1 METLQYTRQK
11 FYDLI
16 WETPLSQLAQK
27 FAISDNGLRK
37 LCKKHQ
43 VPIPANDYWQKI
55 RFNKPVKRERMPA
68 LDNDDL
74 KIELHLRPEG
84 SVINLDASPE
94 TVLARQIESA
104 PNAPL
109 IVPNELLHPHK
120 LTKETKRHW
129 ADRNKHKR
137 DHNYDKTIPHLSI
150 YVEEPTRPRAL
161 LFFDSLI
168 KLLEYR
174 GHKVSTRENAT
185 FVIIRGVEFDLSL
198 RESSNRV
205 FNTQG
210 RWRTSELIPNG
221 KLHLKTG
228 QHSWDKQWLEN
239 KKGLDSM
246 LAKIAARLE
255 LDADKELKW
264 REDCR
269 LSAIRREEEE
279 KIRREKEALR
289 KAEQEKLDKLLQE
302 SSNYEKAQQIRQYIN
317 AVKKKAEALGVI
329 SEEHKNWVIWANQNA
344 DSYDPLMQSD
354 QG

>member
-1 METLQYTRQK
+1 METLQYNRQK

-16 WETPLSQLAQK
+16 WETPLSQLALK

-37 LCKKHQ
+37 MCKKHQ
-43 VPIPANDYWQKI
+43 VPIPANGYWQKL
-55 RFNKPVKRERMPA
+55 RFNKPVKREKLPT
-68 LDNDDL
+68 LDSEDE

-84 SVINLDASPE
+84 SDINLDASPE
-94 TVLARQIESA
+94 TVLARQMQSD

-129 ADRNKHKR
+129 ADRKKHRR
-137 DHNYDKTIPHLSI
+137 DHNYDKTIPHLSM
-150 YVEEPTRPRAL
+150 YVEEATKPRAL
-161 LFFDSLI
+161 LFFDALI

-185 FVIIRGVEFDLSL
+185 FVVIRGVELDLSL

-205 FNTQG
+205 FNTEG

-239 KKGLDSM
+239 KKGLENM
-246 LAKIAARLE
+246 LAKIVARLE

-269 LSAIRREEEE
+269 LSALKRAEEE
-279 KIRREKEALR
+279 KLRREKEVLR
-289 KAEQEKLDKLLQE
+289 KTEQEKLDKLLLE

-317 AVKKKAEALGVI
+317 AAEKKAEASGII
-329 SEEHKNWVIWANQNA
+329 SEEIKDWVVWANQKA
-344 DSYDPLMQSD
+344 DDYDPLV
-354 QG
+354 